1 MQALAR
7 GWATTVVTACAK
19 GIAWSVWRWWMVW
32 CSSKWWHMQH
42 PMEKSFPTTISLSGG
57 DRSFGDGLFESRY
70 CKCWEYP
77 LWYDFTEIHPVF
89 FGLLPSSFCF
99 SNQSMLLAIF
109 GYIFITSH
117 SNLSR
122 TLYISKLE
130 FNIANHVSWLE
141 PGAILY
147 TYICICICKYLLQ
160 FVSAL
165 KTLFIFIPTYIHAYI
180 HACIHVSIYLSGTP
194 PKPTVFTFLQFFLS
208 FLVAFEVPR
217 TCN

>member
-1 MQALAR
+1 MKFLVKSCIATSEILSCIGRNWCCAL
-7 GWATTVVTACAK
+7 
-19 GIAWSVWRWWMVW
+19 
-32 CSSKWWHMQH
+32 
-42 PMEKSFPTTISLSGG
+42 
-57 DRSFGDGLFESRY
+57 Y
-70 CKCWEYP
+70 
-77 LWYDFTEIHPVF
+77 
-89 FGLLPSSFCF
+89 
-99 SNQSMLLAIF
+99 
-109 GYIFITSH
+109 TSTFLTH
-117 SNLSR
+117 